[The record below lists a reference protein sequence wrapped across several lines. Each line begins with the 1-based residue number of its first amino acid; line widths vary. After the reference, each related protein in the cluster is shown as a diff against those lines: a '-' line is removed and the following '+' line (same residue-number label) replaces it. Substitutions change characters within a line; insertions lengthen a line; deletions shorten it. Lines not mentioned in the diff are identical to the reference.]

1 METSSCEAEDQKGHL
16 TGQKAIIIIITIVVV
31 VVVVVNFITEG
42 EPMVSLD
49 SGNEDGLTAINAG
62 TQVEIF
68 E

>member
-16 TGQKAIIIIITIVVV
+16 TGQKAIIIIITII